1 MTADERASFERTFRL
16 HYAELCDFAAF
27 YVGSADE
34 AEEVVQ
40 DVFFAIWL
48 RREDLEKRV
57 SMRSYLFGAVRNHS
71 LQRTRHAAVVRR
83 PAETEPAE
91 ARTRLAME
99 LRWLR
104 QMSNAEVADV
114 MRISVKAVEKLV
126 TERAV
131 RFEHL
136 PSSLVAQDNRRDWD
150 IDAAYA
156 RVQSRINSWNRK
168 IDITPVVQVFT
179 APWARWQVVV
189 IAAVVI
195 IAMAFIMT
203 FTSGR

>member
-1 MTADERASFERTFRL
+1 VTADERASFERTFRL

-48 RREDLEKRV
+48 RRTDLETRV

-83 PAETEPAE
+83 HAETESAE
-91 ARTRLAME
+91 ARPRDPGQDEVLETDEAALELRRAIESLPPRTRLAME

-104 QMSNAEVADV
+104 QMSYAEVAEV
-114 MRISVKAVEKLV
+114 MRISVKGVEKLI
-126 TERAV
+126 TEGMQKLRTI
-131 RFEHL
+131 L
-136 PSSLVAQDNRRDWD
+136 LQ
-150 IDAAYA
+150 
-156 RVQSRINSWNRK
+156 
-168 IDITPVVQVFT
+168 
-179 APWARWQVVV
+179 
-189 IAAVVI
+189 
-195 IAMAFIMT
+195 
-203 FTSGR
+203 